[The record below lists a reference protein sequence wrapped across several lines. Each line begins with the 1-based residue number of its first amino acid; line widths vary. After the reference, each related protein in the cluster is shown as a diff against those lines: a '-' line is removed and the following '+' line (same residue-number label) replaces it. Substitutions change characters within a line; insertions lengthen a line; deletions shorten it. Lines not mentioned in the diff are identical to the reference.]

1 MTIKQPEKVK
11 RTFYLAISI
20 ALALCVLFAAVP
32 LLSKGAA
39 PQEYQVKAIYISNMA
54 KFTQWPDGSLA
65 GSGEQF
71 NLYII
76 GEYRFGSAF
85 GSLVGT
91 LIHGRTLSVKQ
102 LKEWED
108 IPSDCRVLFIG
119 IPDKGEMKRAL
130 ENIEGRPI
138 LTISDETG
146 FTTAGGIIEL
156 FTAGGKVRFRVN
168 QAAAEMV
175 GLNISSKL
183 LKLAVPLEE
192 RAR

>member
-1 MTIKQPEKVK
+1 MTIKQPEKIK
-11 RTFYLAISI
+11 RTFSLAISI
-20 ALALCVLFAAVP
+20 VLALCVLSTAIPF
-32 LLSKGAA
+32 SSQGAA

-54 KFTQWPDGSLA
+54 KFTQWPDGSLT
-65 GSGEQF
+65 GSGDQF

-85 GSLVGT
+85 GSLVGQ
-91 LIHGRTLSVKQ
+91 LIHGRPLSVKQ

-156 FTAGGKVRFRVN
+156 FTAGSKVRFRVN
-168 QAAAEMV
+168 QTAAEMV

-183 LKLAVPLEE
+183 LKLAVSDEK